1 MKLKNFIIP
10 LSLLFS
16 LLVPGCDTSN
26 PEQDAPSSRAGSEPL
41 ALTTQD
47 LKTGNT
53 KSHTPGILDPP
64 RIVAFGDSLTAGLGI
79 PQDQAYPAVLQRQ
92 LDREGYRYRVI
103 NAGVSGDTTAGGL
116 RRLNWVL
123 KNHPSIVIIELGAND
138 GLRGHPLN
146 ETFHN
151 LENIIQGFQAAGVTV
166 VLTGMHIPPNYGLPY
181 TTKFS
186 TMYSTL
192 ADKYDLTFMPFFLD
206 GVATHPA
213 LNQADGLH
221 PTAEGYE
228 VIVQNLMPILEQVLQ
243 KPN

>member
-1 MKLKNFIIP
+1 MNLSK
-10 LSLLFS
+10 SLLLGIIFCFLIS
-16 LLVPGCDTSN
+16 GCDPSVSDQESSST
-26 PEQDAPSSRAGSEPL
+26 PSSSNSTS
-41 ALTTQD
+41 LTTPH
-47 LKTGNT
+47 LKTGHAT
-53 KSHTPGILDPP
+53 RPTLKRQDLP

-79 PQDQAYPAVLQRQ
+79 PQDQAYPALLQRR

-103 NAGVSGDTTAGGL
+103 NSGVSGDTTAGGL

-123 KNHPSIVIIELGAND
+123 KNHPSIVIVELGAND
-138 GLRGHPLN
+138 GLRGHPL
-146 ETFHN
+146 EATFRN
-151 LENIIQGFQAAGVTV
+151 LENIIHGFQAAGVTV

-186 TMYSTL
+186 NMYSTL

-228 VIVQNLMPILEQVLQ
+228 VIVQNLMPILKQVLQ
-243 KPN
+243 KPR